1 VRLYLVRHPRPDVAP
16 GICYGRSDLGL
27 AEDVAA
33 CAARLA
39 PLLPAGAPVFSSPLR
54 RCRLLAEALHPAP
67 RLDPR
72 LQELD
77 FGAWEMLGWDAIG
90 RDALDAW
97 AADPLHF
104 KGHGGESAAELQARV
119 AEFFHDHGEIEDL
132 ILVTHGGVMKACAG
146 LLAGL
151 AEPEWTG
158 LRFDF
163 ATVSLLGE
171 GRLLW
176 HNRGHGS

>member
-1 VRLYLVRHPRPDVAP
+1 MAP
-16 GICYGRSDLGL
+16 GLCYGRSDVGL
-27 AEDVAA
+27 AEDVAV

-39 PLLPAGAPVFSSPLR
+39 PLLPAGAPVFSSPLS

-72 LQELD
+72 LLELD
-77 FGAWEMLGWDAIG
+77 FGAWEMQPWDAIG

-104 KGHGGESAAELQARV
+104 KDHGGESAAELQTRV
-119 AEFFHDHGEIEDL
+119 ADFFHAHAQIEEL
-132 ILVTHGGVMKACAG
+132 VLVTHGGVMKACAG

-151 AEPEWTG
+151 TEQEWMG
-158 LRFDF
+158 LQFDF
-163 ATVSLLGE
+163 STASLLGE

-176 HNRGHGS
+176 HNSGHGS